1 MRMSSLFSRTLRDVP
16 ADAEIASHQLLLR
29 AGFIRQLGAGIFT
42 FLPPAHRVLR
52 KIEAIIREEVDRIGG
67 QEVIMPVVQPAEIW
81 KETDRWYRVDDSL
94 TRFQD
99 RGARDMVLAM
109 THEEVVA
116 DLVRKEINSYRQLP
130 ALIYQFQTKWRDE
143 PRPRAGLMRTRE
155 FVMKDG
161 YSLDADGAGLDQQYR
176 ANYQAYFNI
185 FRRCGLPV
193 IAVESDSGIMGG
205 KLAHE
210 FMYLSPV
217 GEDTLLIDE
226 ETGYAANRE
235 VAEFHKPTAEP
246 EDALPLEKIAT
257 PNTTTIESLARY
269 LDIPVA
275 RTAKAVFKVATIVE
289 NHQET
294 EQFVFAVVRG
304 DMELNEVKLA
314 NAVSAK
320 SLRPA
325 TEAEIRA
332 IGAEPGYGSPIGVH
346 NCLVIVDDAIPASPN
361 LVAGA
366 NEAGYHYKNAN
377 YGRDFTADVVT
388 DLTVARDGD
397 RSIGGGTLTALRGV
411 EVGHIYKLGTYYTDP
426 MNATFQDENG
436 QARSVVMGSY
446 GIGIGRLVACIAEEY
461 HDENGLRWPVTVAPF
476 LVHIVKL
483 PGDEAAE
490 VAATVYA
497 QLQDAGIDVLFDDRD
512 ERAGVKF
519 NDADLIGAPLRIT
532 VSERALQSGG
542 LELKRRDR
550 EDREIVP
557 LENVIASVQAEIEAM
572 TAVIEAAVTAVPY
585 TA

>member
-1 MRMSSLFSRTLRDVP
+1 
-16 ADAEIASHQLLLR
+16 
-29 AGFIRQLGAGIFT
+29 
-42 FLPPAHRVLR
+42 
-52 KIEAIIREEVDRIGG
+52 
-67 QEVIMPVVQPAEIW
+67 
-81 KETDRWYRVDDSL
+81 
-94 TRFQD
+94 
-99 RGARDMVLAM
+99 MVLAM

-116 DLVRKEINSYRQLP
+116 DLVRKEISSYRQLP

-143 PRPRAGLMRTRE
+143 LRPRAGLMRTRE

-161 YSLDADGAGLDQQYR
+161 YSMDVDESGLDRQYR
-176 ANYQAYFNI
+176 THYQAYYNI

-193 IAVESDSGIMGG
+193 MAVVSDSGIMGG

-226 ETGYAANRE
+226 TTGYAANRE
-235 VAEFHKPTAEP
+235 VSVFQKPAAEP
-246 EDALPLEKIAT
+246 EDALPLEKIET

-289 NHQET
+289 DQQDIER
-294 EQFVFAVVRG
+294 FIFAVVRG

-320 SLRPA
+320 LLRPA

-346 NCLVIVDDAIPASPN
+346 DCLVIVDDAIPTSPN

-366 NEAGYHYKNAN
+366 NEAGYHYKNVN
-377 YGRDFTADVVT
+377 YGRDFTAAVIT
-388 DLTVARDGD
+388 DLAVAREGD

-426 MNATFQDENG
+426 MNANFQDENG
-436 QARSVVMGSY
+436 HARSVVMGSY
-446 GIGIGRLVACIAEEY
+446 GIGMGRLMACIAEEY

-476 LVHIVKL
+476 LVHIVRL
-483 PGDEAAE
+483 PGDKAAEAAE
-490 VAATVYA
+490 TVYE
-497 QLQDAGIDVLFDDRD
+497 QLQKAGIDVLFDDRD

-532 VSERALQSGG
+532 VSERALERGG

-557 LENVIASVQAEIEAM
+557 LENIVAAVQAEIEIM
-572 TAVIEAAVTAVPY
+572 TAAVEAAVTAVPY